1 MRKLLVTVDS
11 LRYDTFCEY
20 MPRTQNFLEW
30 KHDNTYSTGPNTG
43 EAFPAII
50 GGEYPQKIGLIPGT
64 SVASEF
70 EEHCAGVS
78 TNHLLSPNYN
88 YNEGFDRFSSPA
100 GDGGS
105 IKDRA
110 ARHATQGSVMYQLG
124 AKVWNAI
131 EYITP
136 TPFEPSFRSASNVII
151 EFENILQDYDN
162 WFVWLHFMEPHHPYE
177 PPTAADRLQAR
188 QLSRSVIAG
197 METDD
202 KKQEQVK
209 SYYQQE
215 VQALDKKLQ
224 RLWKSVSSDTQVVF
238 CADHGELMGEDGEWG
253 HIGTFKSE
261 VLQVPLGGK
270 NVQQPG
276 KLASLV
282 DVPTLLL
289 DREYNEGSLSR
300 DIAYAT
306 NGREWAAIDGEDIAM
321 PGGVLKLVDGS
332 ETENRKLKRA
342 QSSFDI
348 KTAALDEADTEDL
361 EQLGYI

>member
-1 MRKLLVTVDS
+1 MQKLLVTVDS
-11 LRYDTFCEY
+11 LRYDTFYEH
-20 MPRTQNFLEW
+20 MPHTQEFLEW
-30 KHDNTYSTGPNTG
+30 EHDNTYSTGPNTG

-50 GGEYPQKIGLIPGT
+50 GGEYPRKIGLAPGT
-64 SVASEF
+64 SIAGEF
-70 EEHCAGVS
+70 EEHCAGIS

-88 YNEGFDRFSSPA
+88 YNEGFDEFSSPT

-110 ARHATQGSVMYQLG
+110 ARHVTQGSIMYQVG

-136 TPFEPSFRSASNVII
+136 TPFEPSFRPASKVIND
-151 EFENILQDYDN
+151 FKNIQQEHED

-177 PPTAADRLQAR
+177 PPTVADRLQAR

-197 METDD
+197 METSD
-202 KKQEQVK
+202 KKQEQVR

-215 VQALDKKLQ
+215 VQALDKELQ
-224 RLWKSVSSDTQVVF
+224 RLWRSVSSDTQVVF

-261 VLQVPLGGK
+261 VLHVPLGGT
-270 NVQQPG
+270 NVRQPG
-276 KLASLV
+276 ELASLI

-289 DREYNEGSLSR
+289 GEEHNEGSFSR

-306 NGREWAAIDGEDIAM
+306 NGREWAAIDREDIAM
-321 PGGVLKLVDGS
+321 PDGVFKLADGS
-332 ETENRKLKRA
+332 ETENRRLERA
-342 QSSFDI
+342 QSSFDV
-348 KTAALDEADTEDL
+348 KTAALDEANTEDL